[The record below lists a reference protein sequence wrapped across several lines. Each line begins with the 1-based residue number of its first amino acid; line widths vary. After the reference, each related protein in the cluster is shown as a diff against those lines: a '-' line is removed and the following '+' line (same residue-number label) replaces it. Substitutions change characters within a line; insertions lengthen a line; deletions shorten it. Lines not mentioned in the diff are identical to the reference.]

1 MPYAFAMASRWEVTP
16 TYSRKERTRS
26 CSVWILGPDAVILE
40 PPEAREWITRRLEAM
55 HRQYAELT
63 PESR

>member
-1 MPYAFAMASRWEVTP
+1 MTIDGSGKIDISIPRKDVAFFADM
-16 TYSRKERTRS
+16 
-26 CSVWILGPDAVILE
+26 VWILGPDAVIEE